1 MTTATGAGRPHLG
14 PRHVVTA
21 RVSIPARDGLDELAA
36 RFSTD
41 RSTVLAD
48 LAAAAVGCPEQARR
62 IRFDVTTVGAVVR
75 EEGLPLAM

>member
-1 MTTATGAGRPHLG
+1 MTTASGGGRPHLG

-21 RVSIPARDGLDELAA
+21 RVSIPARDGLDEIAA
-36 RFSTD
+36 RFNTD

-48 LAAAAVGCPEQARR
+48 LAAAAAGLPDQARR
-62 IRFDVTTVGAVVR
+62 IRFDIQIAGAVTP

>member
-1 MTTATGAGRPHLG
+1 MTTATGGGRPHLG

-21 RVSIPARDGLDELAA
+21 RVSIPARDGLDDLAS
-36 RFSTD
+36 RFGTD

-48 LAAAAVGCPEQARR
+48 LAAAAAGFPNQARR
-62 IRFDVTTVGAVVR
+62 IRFDIAAIAAVAR